1 MAKNERIEENNFRMR
16 CDSRILLTKRKH
28 AWHKAGGVRIGPFG
42 VKVTLAS
49 FLPFTKTICEGSS
62 CTLRKTL
69 LLASCLLAPL
79 ALGQDATPP
88 AVPPNTGGVVAN
100 GLQSVIN

>member
-1 MAKNERIEENNFRMR
+1 MPKNERIEENNFRMR
-16 CDSRILLTKRKH
+16 CDSRILLTTRKH
-28 AWHKAGGVRIGPFG
+28 AWHKADGVRIGPFG

-49 FLPFTKTICEGSS
+49 FPPLGKSVEGSS
-62 CTLRKTL
+62 SALRRTL
-69 LLASCLLAPL
+69 LLASCVLTPL
-79 ALGQDATPP
+79 ALGQDAAPP